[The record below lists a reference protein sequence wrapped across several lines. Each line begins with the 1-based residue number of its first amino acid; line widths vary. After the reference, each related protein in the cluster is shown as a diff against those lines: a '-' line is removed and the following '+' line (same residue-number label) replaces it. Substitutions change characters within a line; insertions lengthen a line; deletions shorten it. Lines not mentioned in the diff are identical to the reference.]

1 MAEVPTSR
9 PNRWT
14 GPPSTWRSYTKA
26 DRSIISSL
34 DTRRSQDLSIHL
46 YNAYAIKSRVRANRK
61 GKANFTG
68 EDVSDFVPPDIWT
81 AWPMPASEVPR
92 NTFLP
97 YMGSNGSLRM
107 AEDVRP
113 SADLEEALLAT
124 TTRIAREKWTA
135 RRWEWVGSK
144 VEDAI
149 KEEVLME
156 EDTVPEQTSAGED
169 DDFPPDRP
177 MFSSQAADALGISSS
192 SSDEDVAAESDYEAD
207 IELRPVPIADDDR
220 ARQILLPT
228 IRHIISK
235 ADDLLE
241 GLQKAREAYAGNW
254 NKRKAQDTT
263 TGEDTETST
272 GKSRSRS
279 RNKSQQAQKRARASS
294 VDSEASML
302 SKTSNSSSR
311 GRRKP
316 KMKQLKLRDWSDVLG
331 MAALTGWDPNV
342 VQRAA
347 ERCSRLFGEDMLF
360 RTFEEATAKEQKSY
374 FVEHLASG
382 DNPADSGNEDHLE
395 EEEDEDRKPH
405 HLQRKH
411 DEILSSSPIPTDTA
425 LRCPVTTCP
434 RHGTVYARSKNM
446 YDHVRKA
453 HPEVDIKAL
462 KKLDS
467 RRRGDRRGK
476 WDRGSRRRRSSV
488 GSMSSL

>member
-1 MAEVPTSR
+1 MAEPPFTR

-26 DRSIISSL
+26 ERSIASSL
-34 DTRRSQDLSIHL
+34 DTKRSQDLSIHL
-46 YNAYAIKSRVRANRK
+46 YNAYAIKSRVRTNRK
-61 GKANFTG
+61 GKAKSTG
-68 EDVSDFVPPDIWT
+68 EEVSDFVPPDVWT
-81 AWPMPASEVPR
+81 AWPMPADEVPR

-97 YMGSNGSLRM
+97 KMGGNGSFRK

-124 TTRIAREKWTA
+124 TTRIARERWRA
-135 RRWEWVGSK
+135 RRWEWVGRK
-144 VEDAI
+144 AEDVI
-149 KEEVLME
+149 KKEVLME
-156 EDTVPEQTSAGED
+156 EDPTPEQEDVGED
-169 DDFPPDRP
+169 EDFPPDRP
-177 MFSSQAADALGISSS
+177 MFSSQAADALGIGSSS
-192 SSDEDVAAESDYEAD
+192 SEDDVIAESENEAD
-207 IELRPVPIADDDR
+207 IERRPVPIADDDH
-220 ARQILLPT
+220 ARKLLLPT

-254 NKRKAQDTT
+254 NKSKVQDTT

-279 RNKSQQAQKRARASS
+279 HNKSQQSRKRARASS
-294 VDSEASML
+294 VDSEASMM
-302 SKTSNSSSR
+302 SKTSTSSR

-331 MAALTGWDPNV
+331 MAALTGWDPNA

-347 ERCSRLFGEDMLF
+347 DRCSRLFGEDMLF
-360 RTFEEATAKEQKSY
+360 RSFEEAGAKEQESY

-382 DNPADSGNEDHLE
+382 NNLADSD
-395 EEEDEDRKPH
+395 EEDLEGEEVEDQKPH
-405 HLQRKH
+405 HLQRKQN
-411 DEILSSSPIPTDTA
+411 EILSSSPIPTDTA

-434 RHGTVYARSKNM
+434 RHSTVYARSKNM

-476 WDRGSRRRRSSV
+476 WDRGSRQRSSSV
-488 GSMSSL
+488 VSMSSP

>member
-1 MAEVPTSR
+1 MAEPPTTR

-26 DRSIISSL
+26 ERSISSSL
-34 DTRRSQDLSIHL
+34 DTKRSQDLSIHL
-46 YNAYAIKSRVRANRK
+46 YNAFAIKSRVRASRK
-61 GKANFTG
+61 GKAKFTG
-68 EDVSDFVPPDIWT
+68 EEVSDFLPPDVWT
-81 AWPMPASEVPR
+81 AWPMPADEVPR

-97 YMGSNGSLRM
+97 KMRGNGDFRI

-124 TTRIAREKWTA
+124 TTRIARERWRG
-135 RRWEWVGSK
+135 RRWDWIGSK
-144 VEDAI
+144 AEEPI
-149 KEEVLME
+149 KKEVPME
-156 EDTVPEQTSAGED
+156 EDPVPAQDSVGED
-169 DDFPPDRP
+169 EDFPPDKP

-192 SSDEDVAAESDYEAD
+192 SSEEDVVAESDDEAD
-207 IELRPVPIADDDR
+207 IERRPVPIADDDR
-220 ARQILLPT
+220 ARRILIPT

-254 NKRKAQDTT
+254 NKRKLQDTT
-263 TGEDTETST
+263 TGDDTEAST

-279 RNKSQQAQKRARASS
+279 RNKSQQFRKRARASS
-294 VDSEASML
+294 VDSEASMM
-302 SKTSNSSSR
+302 SKTSTSSR

-347 ERCSRLFGEDMLF
+347 ERCSRLFGEDMMF
-360 RTFEEATAKEQKSY
+360 HIFEEGCAKEQKSY

-382 DNPADSGNEDHLE
+382 NNLTDSEEEGLEGEENEDQ
-395 EEEDEDRKPH
+395 KPH
-405 HLQRKH
+405 HLNRRH
-411 DEILSSSPIPTDTA
+411 NEDFGLSSSSIPTDTA
-425 LRCPVTTCP
+425 VRCPVTTCP

-476 WDRGSRRRRSSV
+476 WDRGSRQRSSSV
-488 GSMSSL
+488 GSMSSV